1 MSAGDWLELYCH
13 PSCRTDAMRAM
24 RARVNRA
31 AGNQLRINFCLEA
44 DLRSIVVPSPTT
56 SRIGHELWRHTCFEA
71 FIAIEGRQAYYE
83 FNFAPSG
90 EWTIYAMRAYRDG
103 APLADES
110 MRPEI
115 LVRSSAILLELEAV
129 VQLDRLSEEH
139 ARAPLSIGLTA
150 VVEAA
155 DGYSYWALVHPEN
168 KPDFHNPLGFALRL
182 EPPASQS

>member
-1 MSAGDWLELYCH
+1 MSVGDWLELHCH
-13 PSCRTDAMRAM
+13 PSCRTKAVRAI
-24 RARVNRA
+24 RARIHRTA
-31 AGNQLRINFCLEA
+31 DDQLRINFVLDG

-83 FNFAPSG
+83 FNFAPSS

-115 LVRSSAILLELEAV
+115 LVRSSAIPLELDAV
-129 VQLDRLSEEH
+129 VHLDRLSAEH
-139 ARAPLSIGLTA
+139 ARAPLRVGLTA
-150 VVEAA
+150 VVEAV
-155 DGYSYWALVHPEN
+155 DGYSHWALVHPES